1 MGDWNVFC
9 ELVQAST
16 DLESRNAA
24 VQRDLTALET
34 KQQYVSDLLA
44 ESQKVLPAIL
54 HWSFSVARALSS

>member
-1 MGDWNVFC
+1 LEDWNLFC

-16 DLESRNAA
+16 DLEARNAA

-44 ESQKVLPAIL
+44 ESQKV
-54 HWSFSVARALSS
+54 